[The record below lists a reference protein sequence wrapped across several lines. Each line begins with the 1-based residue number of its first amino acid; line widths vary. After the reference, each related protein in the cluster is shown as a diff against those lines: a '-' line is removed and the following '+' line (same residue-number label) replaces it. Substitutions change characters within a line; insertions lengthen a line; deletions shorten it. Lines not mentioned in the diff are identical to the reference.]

1 MSPGKEDSGGLIRGG
16 TFSIETGATNDSK
29 DLESTDVLN
38 VGKLLPVKALPVGIR
53 GCLKVIN
60 GPDKGRII
68 FLENSYN
75 TIGRNETNT
84 VMLHGTD
91 VSGRHA
97 VIYFSEGREWRIED
111 VGSTNGTLLNGSRVK
126 EYALRSGDKILIGSN
141 LIQFTIEGP

>member
-1 MSPGKEDSGGLIRGG
+1 MCSEKDDSGGLIPGG
-16 TFSIETGATNDSK
+16 TFSLETGTTNESK
-29 DLESTDVLN
+29 DPEATDVLN
-38 VGKLLPVKALPVGIR
+38 VGKLLPVKSLPAGIR

-60 GPDKGRII
+60 GPDKGRTIY
-68 FLENSYN
+68 LENAYN
-75 TIGRNETNT
+75 TIGRNDSNT
-84 VMLHGTD
+84 VLLHGTD

-141 LIQFTIEGP
+141 LMQFTIEGP